1 MSLFGITWFYIIKK
15 KKNLKTP
22 HTQKKKKKLL
32 ELGNEMSEVLKKKKE
47 MSEVVGYT
55 ISIQESVEFLLTNN
69 EISKMKI

>member
-1 MSLFGITWFYIIKK
+1 
-15 KKNLKTP
+15 
-22 HTQKKKKKLL
+22 
-32 ELGNEMSEVLKKKKE
+32 MSEVLKKKKE